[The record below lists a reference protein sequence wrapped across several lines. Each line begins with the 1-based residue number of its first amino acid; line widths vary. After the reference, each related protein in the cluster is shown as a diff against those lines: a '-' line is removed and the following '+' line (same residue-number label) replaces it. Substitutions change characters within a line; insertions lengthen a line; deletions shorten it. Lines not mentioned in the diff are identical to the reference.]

1 MTIWGPFPI
10 DNQIQQCY
18 NKLMITINYL
28 RFIMT
33 DYSSYSTEEL
43 QQLLCSHVHQ
53 YTVLC
58 NQSALYSAM

>member
-1 MTIWGPFPI
+1 MS
-10 DNQIQQCY
+10 
-18 NKLMITINYL
+18 
-28 RFIMT
+28 